1 MSETTGKSSPY
12 QTILVAGGGSWGTAL
27 ASLTARAGMATTL
40 WARNDQV
47 VSAING
53 SRENSI
59 YLPGIKLPETL
70 GATTDLAAALEN
82 ADAVIFVIPAQYARD
97 NLAEMRRLT
106 GGKTLPVALCCKGIE
121 RGTGALM
128 TEVIAD
134 AWPEAIPAILSG
146 PSFAADVARGL
157 PTAVTLACAD
167 KSSGERW
174 AQTIKAPHFR
184 PYLTADMIGAE
195 LGGAVKNVLAIA
207 CGVVEGKGLGE
218 SARAALIAR
227 GFAEFQRLGVA
238 LGAEAQTM
246 AGLSGLGDLILTCSS
261 RQSRNM
267 SLGYEIGEG
276 RTAKEIIAERQTV
289 SEGAASAGPLMK
301 LAGAAGVDM
310 PICAA
315 VADLV
320 DGRTGVDQAILGLL
334 ARPLRN
340 EGSPAE

>member
-1 MSETTGKSSPY
+1 MSETTGKTSPY

-40 WARNDQV
+40 WARNEEV
-47 VSAING
+47 VSAIN
-53 SRENSI
+53 RAHENSV
-59 YLPGIKLPETL
+59 YLPGISLPESL
-70 GATTDLAAALEN
+70 AATTELDAALEA
-82 ADAVIFVIPAQYARD
+82 ADAIVFVIPAQHARE

-106 GGKTLPVALCCKGIE
+106 GGRALPVALCCKGIE

-128 TEVIAD
+128 TDVIAE

-167 KSSGERW
+167 MAAGERW
-174 AQTIKAPHFR
+174 AETIKAPHFR
-184 PYLTADMIGAE
+184 PYLTGDLIGAE

-218 SARAALIAR
+218 SARAALMAR

-267 SLGYEIGEG
+267 SLGYEIGQG
-276 RTAKEIIAERQTV
+276 RTAREIVAERQTV

-301 LAGAAGVDM
+301 LAAAAGVDM

-315 VADLV
+315 VAELV
-320 DGRTGVDQAILGLL
+320 DGRIGVDQAILGLL
-334 ARPLRN
+334 ARPLR
-340 EGSPAE
+340 AESSSHP